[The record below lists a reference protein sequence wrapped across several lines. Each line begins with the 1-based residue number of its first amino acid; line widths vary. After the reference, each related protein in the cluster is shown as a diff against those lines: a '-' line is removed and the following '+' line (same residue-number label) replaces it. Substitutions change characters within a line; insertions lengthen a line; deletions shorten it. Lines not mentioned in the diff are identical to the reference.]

1 MIWEKMELELE
12 RLPRAQKKVA
22 RYMVDN
28 PSESLF
34 MTSQQLGANSET
46 SEATVI
52 RLATTLGFAGF
63 PEFKQALQDEAKDS
77 LSTFG
82 RLQRHMSTVR
92 TGNLLSDVIAAEI
105 DKASACLQQ
114 TDDNRIR
121 ALAGEICRAAGGV
134 YIVGLRSARSLAVYM
149 QFYLSWFLPNVYVP
163 ENDSLETY
171 LVSAP
176 KNSLLIGISFPRYT
190 RLTLDCIRLAKRIG
204 LKTAAIT
211 DSDASPLAAEAD
223 LSVTVPCVHVAH
235 IDSLMIPFGMANALL
250 IEVTSQLGPRALERL
265 GELEK
270 IWSSGSTY
278 C

>member
-1 MIWEKMELELE
+1 MIWDKMKSELEK
-12 RLPRAQKKVA
+12 LPRAQKKVA
-22 RYMVDN
+22 KYMLEY

-52 RLATTLGFAGF
+52 RLAVTLGFEGF
-63 PEFKQALQDEAKDS
+63 PEFKQALQGEAKDS

-82 RLQRHMSTVR
+82 RLQRHMSDVAS
-92 TGNLLSDVIAAEI
+92 GNLLSDVIASELH
-105 DKASACLQQ
+105 KASECLSK
-114 TDDNRIR
+114 TDDSGIR
-121 ALAGEICRAAGGV
+121 SLASEICGADNV

-149 QFYLSWFLPNVYVP
+149 QFYLSWFIPNVYIP

-176 KNSLLIGISFPRYT
+176 KNSLVIGISFPRYT
-190 RLTLDCIRLAKRIG
+190 RLTLDCIRLAKKIG

-211 DSDASPLAAEAD
+211 DSDASPLAIEAD
-223 LSVTVPCVHVAH
+223 SSVTAPCVHVAH
-235 IDSLMIPFGMANALL
+235 IDSLMIPIGMANALL
-250 IEVTSQLGPRALERL
+250 IEVTSQLGPKALERL
-265 GELEK
+265 GELEAM
-270 IWSSGSTY
+270 WEDGSIY

>member
-22 RYMVDN
+22 RYMIEN

-52 RLATTLGFAGF
+52 RLAVTLGFAGF

-105 DKASACLQQ
+105 DKASACLHQA
-114 TDDNRIR
+114 DDNRIR
-121 ALAGEICRAAGGV
+121 TLASEICTADDV
-134 YIVGLRSARSLAVYM
+134 YIVGLRSARSLAVYI

-163 ENDSLETY
+163 ENDALETY

-211 DSDASPLAAEAD
+211 DSDASPLAVEAD

-250 IEVTSQLGPRALERL
+250 IEVTNQLGPRALERL

-270 IWSSGSTY
+270 VWSSGSTY

>member
-1 MIWEKMELELE
+1 MIWEKMQEELE

-22 RYMVDN
+22 GYMIDN

-52 RLATTLGFAGF
+52 RLAVTLGFSGF

-82 RLQRHMSTVR
+82 RFQRHMSTVR

-105 DKASACLQQ
+105 DNASACLRNA
-114 TDDNRIR
+114 DDGEIR
-121 ALAGEICRAAGGV
+121 ALASEICVADSV
-134 YIVGLRSARSLAVYM
+134 YIVGLRSARSLAVYI
-149 QFYLSWFLPNVYVP
+149 QFYLSWFLPNVYMP
-163 ENDSLETY
+163 ENDTLETY
-171 LVSAP
+171 LASAP
-176 KNSLLIGISFPRYT
+176 KNSLVIGISFPRYT
-190 RLTLDCIRLAKRIG
+190 RLTFDCIRLARQMG

-211 DSDASPLAAEAD
+211 DSGTSPLAVEAD
-223 LSVTVPCVHVAH
+223 LFVTVPCIHVAY

-250 IEVTSQLGPRALERL
+250 IEVTNRLGTHALERL